1 MHRQSGNSVDVLA
14 RKFFL
19 FIERLRL
26 SGRMRET
33 KNDSAGLTARR
44 LLWILKAG
52 AMQVGIMKNKENGFP
67 LYLQAKEYLLDQIK
81 RMKPGE
87 NKLEPENLLT
97 AKLGM
102 SRETIRKAMST
113 LIQEGIIT
121 RKHGKGNFGHPA
133 VTNLQMRIDV
143 NSDFR
148 RMLTTLGYSVRS
160 IRSEVSMISPT
171 AGMLRRMPEAADSK
185 VVCFDLEFY
194 ADGILAIHGKVELLQ
209 DIVVNMPEPGEYLDN
224 MNEFLGEHCTTESN
238 HTTAWLIAEN
248 AGRTFGGLF
257 GIKPS
262 VSLLCW
268 EEIYY
273 NLYDQKM
280 GYIKIHFNPA
290 VMDLSLL
297 LKF

>member
-1 MHRQSGNSVDVLA
+1 M
-14 RKFFL
+14 K
-19 FIERLRL
+19 
-26 SGRMRET
+26 
-33 KNDSAGLTARR
+33 KNDSGS
-44 LLWILKAG
+44 
-52 AMQVGIMKNKENGFP
+52 P
-67 LYLQAKEYLLDQIK
+67 LYLQAKEYLLDQIS

-87 NKLEPENLLT
+87 NQLEPENLLT

-133 VTNLQMRIDV
+133 VTNLPMRIDV

-148 RMLTTLGYSVRS
+148 RMLNSLGHSVRS
-160 IRSEVSMISPT
+160 TRSKAVIMPASP
-171 AGMLRRMPEAADSK
+171 GMLRRMPEAAGSM
-185 VVCFDLEFY
+185 VVCFDLDFY
-194 ADGILAIHGKVELLQ
+194 ADGMLAIHGRVELLR
-209 DIVVNMPEPGEYLDN
+209 DIVLTMPEPGDYEDN
-224 MNEFLGEHCTTESN
+224 MNDFFREHCTTESN
-238 HTTAWLIAEN
+238 HTTAWLLAEN
-248 AGRTFGGLF
+248 AGLSGNIFGL
-257 GIKPS
+257 S
-262 VSLLCW
+262 RSTALLCW

-273 NLYDQKM
+273 SVYDQKM